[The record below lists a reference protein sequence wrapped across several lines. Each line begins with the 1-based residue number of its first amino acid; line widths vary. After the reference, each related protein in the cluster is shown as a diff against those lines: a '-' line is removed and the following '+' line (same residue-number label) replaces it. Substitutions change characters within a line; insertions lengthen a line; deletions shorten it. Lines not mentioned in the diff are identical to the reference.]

1 MDILALQKYVKVFY
15 DLMYVGVLL
24 WCWLQNMDIEELS
37 NSVPVVVKVKLIVKI
52 RHCEYP

>member
-1 MDILALQKYVKVFY
+1 MWTYLHCRNMY
-15 DLMYVGVLL
+15 LMYVGVLP